1 MGRWSLGVNPL
12 GEALESCA
20 NAAVAREATHALAS
34 DTQTYRLGMPRKL
47 TFTLTKQHP
56 PEHTQEDQDLCDP

>member
-20 NAAVAREATHALAS
+20 NAAVAREATHTLAG
-34 DTQTYRLGMPRKL
+34 DMQMHQRGMPRKL

-56 PEHTQEDQDLCDP
+56 PEHT